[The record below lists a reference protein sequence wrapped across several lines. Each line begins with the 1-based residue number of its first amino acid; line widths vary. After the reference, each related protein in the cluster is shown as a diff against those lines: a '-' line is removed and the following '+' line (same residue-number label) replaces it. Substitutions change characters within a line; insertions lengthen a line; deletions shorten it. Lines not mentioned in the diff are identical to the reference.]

1 MLINFEER
9 DMSGNLLQGFRK
21 NFFFRVSVCLLIV
34 LWGTGFLSTVQAA
47 EKTLLSDILILD
59 NGDRLTGQFE
69 RMDGTTLFFKSDGLG
84 EVKASWNKVRELHTK
99 RVYSVITVQN
109 KKTKDLSKSPA
120 PAGRI
125 DVADNILVIH
135 TKTGEQRIPVKDVDF
150 IVDKATYDSNI
161 STQGFLHGWSGSITA
176 GGSIVQATQT
186 INTYNTGISLVRSV
200 PKAPWLNTSDRTIL
214 DFNSTYGSISQPN
227 TPTIETSIYHGDAE
241 QDKYLSQ
248 NFYLLGQAIIDH
260 NSTQG
265 LNLQQV
271 YGGGLG
277 YTVFKYPNQQLNIT
291 LTVDYTKQEFLIA
304 SSNKNLVGNTIGE
317 TYFYKFTPGMI
328 WNESFYV
335 MPEWNDMNAYSG
347 NFTTGLVIPMFH
359 KLGFSIQVIDS
370 YLNDPMPGFDR
381 NSLQI
386 NAGITYSL
394 G

>member
-9 DMSGNLLQGFRK
+9 DMLGNLLQGFRK

-59 NGDRLTGQFE
+59 NGDRLTGQLE

-135 TKTGEQRIPVKDVDF
+135 TKTGEQRIPAKDVDF

-161 STQGFLHGWSGSITA
+161 SKQGFLHGWSGSITA

-227 TPTIETSIYHGDAE
+227 TPTIETNIYHGDAE

-248 NFYLLGQAIIDH
+248 NLYLLAHAIIDH

-291 LTVDYTKQEFLIA
+291 FTIDYTKQEFLIA
-304 SSNKNLVGNTIGE
+304 SSNKDLVGNTIGE
-317 TYFYKFTPGMI
+317 TYFYKFTPRMI
-328 WNESFYV
+328 WNESFYI
-335 MPEWNDMNAYSG
+335 MPEWNDMNAYSA
-347 NFTTGLVIPMFH
+347 NLTTGLVIPLFN
-359 KLGFSIQVIDS
+359 KLAFSIQLIDS

>member
-1 MLINFEER
+1 MLIDSEER
-9 DMSGNLLQGFRK
+9 KMPGNLFQGFRK
-21 NFFFRVSVCLLIV
+21 PFFFRVCVGLLIAFG
-34 LWGTGFLSTVQAA
+34 GTGFLSAAHAA
-47 EKTLLSDILILD
+47 ENTLLSDTLILD
-59 NGDRLTGQFE
+59 NGDRLTGQLE
-69 RMDGTTLFFKSDGLG
+69 KMDGATVFFKTDGLG
-84 EVKASWNKVRELHTK
+84 EVKASWTKVRELHTK
-99 RVYSVITVQN
+99 RIYSVITVQD
-109 KKTKDLSKSPA
+109 KKTKDFSKSPV
-120 PAGRI
+120 PAGPI
-125 DVADNILVIH
+125 DVTDNILVIH
-135 TKTGEQRIPVKDVDF
+135 TNTGEQRIPVKDIAF
-150 IVDKATYDSNI
+150 IVDKSTYDSNI
-161 STQGFLHGWSGSITA
+161 SKLGFFNGWSGSITA
-176 GGSIVQATQT
+176 GASIVQATQT
-186 INTYNTGISLVRSV
+186 VNTYNTGISLVRSV

-214 DFNSTYGSISQPN
+214 NFNSTYGSISQPN

-347 NFTTGLVIPMFH
+347 NLTTGLVIPMFH